1 MSNSKKVTENKGKN
15 VSVRGKTI
23 VASKTTAA
31 EPIEPDATAEPIA
44 IDNDAPAPATDSVKT
59 TPTPDETTTPEPTTE
74 CPPRRDPRLPEA
86 GTPIVR
92 KWRGHNVVVK
102 ETDDGVFKVKVDSAY
117 IGEARSLTKAAE
129 MALAT
134 EGITSG
140 VNGFAWFHVGE
151 EAKSKHAATD
161 RRLPAL
167 TAMVARIEERI
178 QAAEDRANKLRID
191 RDEAI
196 KQIDKIRAAM
206 EAAAAAEATA
216 SED

>member
-15 VSVRGKTI
+15 VGVRGKTI

-31 EPIEPDATAEPIA
+31 EPIESDATAEPTA
-44 IDNDAPAPATDSVKT
+44 IDSDAPAPATDAVET
-59 TPTPDETTTPEPTTE
+59 TPPDETTTPESPTE
-74 CPPRRDPRLPEA
+74 RPVRRDPRLPEV
-86 GTPIVR
+86 GTPIIR

-191 RDEAI
+191 RDDAI
-196 KQIDKIRAAM
+196 KKIDKIRAAM

>member
-1 MSNSKKVTENKGKN
+1 MSNSKKVTENKGKKIA
-15 VSVRGKTI
+15 VRGKTI
-23 VASKTTAA
+23 VASQTTQP
-31 EPIEPDATAEPIA
+31 EPIEPDATTEPTATEPEAAAPIA
-44 IDNDAPAPATDSVKT
+44 DEVES
-59 TPTPDETTTPEPTTE
+59 TPTPDETTTTESTTE
-74 CPPRRDPRLPEA
+74 RPARRDPRLPEI

-92 KWRGHNVVVK
+92 KWRCHMVVVK
-102 ETDDGVFKVKVDSAY
+102 ETTDGSFKVKVDSAY

-161 RRLPAL
+161 RRLAAL
-167 TAMVARIEERI
+167 TAMVARLEERI
-178 QAAEDRANKLRID
+178 EAAEDRANKLRID
-191 RDEAI
+191 RDDALR
-196 KQIDKIRAAM
+196 QIDKIHAAM
-206 EAAAAAEATA
+206 EAAAAAENTA

>member
-1 MSNSKKVTENKGKN
+1 MSNSKKVTGNKVVGKT
-15 VSVRGKTI
+15 VGVRGKTL
-23 VASKTTAA
+23 VASQTTEVEPVESPVDDAA
-31 EPIEPDATAEPIA
+31 EIEDAVAETDTTTDIEPIPA
-44 IDNDAPAPATDSVKT
+44 DAPEKAPA
-59 TPTPDETTTPEPTTE
+59 
-74 CPPRRDPRLPEA
+74 RRDPRLPEV

-92 KWRGHNVVVK
+92 KWRSHNVVVK

-161 RRLPAL
+161 RRLAAL

-178 QAAEDRANKLRID
+178 QAAEDRANRLRID
-191 RDEAI
+191 RDDAI

-216 SED
+216 TED